1 MCFMSMQVAII
12 AEIYKTCVLFL
23 NMYSDL
29 LSQLSIN
36 NELNYVHYYSFQK
49 QRYTEWTA
57 DNVAVYFNIWGKS
70 SQVYGDRAL
79 NFVLVSIDQVTIH
92 GNKQQK
98 YKNDINETFQINN
111 TNLGTN
117 CL

>member
-1 MCFMSMQVAII
+1 MNWTMYII
-12 AEIYKTCVLFL
+12 IVFK
-23 NMYSDL
+23 
-29 LSQLSIN
+29 N
-36 NELNYVHYYSFQK
+36 NVTQNEHPIST
-49 QRYTEWTA
+49 YT
-57 DNVAVYFNIWGKS
+57 NVAVYFNIWGKS

>member
-1 MCFMSMQVAII
+1 MYII
-12 AEIYKTCVLFL
+12 IVFKNNVTQNEQPISIYT
-23 NMYSDL
+23 
-29 LSQLSIN
+29 
-36 NELNYVHYYSFQK
+36 
-49 QRYTEWTA
+49 
-57 DNVAVYFNIWGKS
+57 NVAVYFNIWGKS

-92 GNKQQK
+92 GNKQRK
-98 YKNDINETFQINN
+98 YKNDINETFLINN

>member
-1 MCFMSMQVAII
+1 MNW
-12 AEIYKTCVLFL
+12 
-23 NMYSDL
+23 NMYIIIVFKNNVT
-29 LSQLSIN
+29 QNEQPISI
-36 NELNYVHYYSFQK
+36 
-49 QRYTEWTA
+49 YTY
-57 DNVAVYFNIWGKS
+57 VAVYFNNWGKS

-98 YKNDINETFQINN
+98 YKNDINETFLINN

>member
-1 MCFMSMQVAII
+1 MYII
-12 AEIYKTCVLFL
+12 IVFKNNVTQNEQPISIYT
-23 NMYSDL
+23 Y
-29 LSQLSIN
+29 
-36 NELNYVHYYSFQK
+36 
-49 QRYTEWTA
+49 
-57 DNVAVYFNIWGKS
+57 VAVYFNIWGKS

-98 YKNDINETFQINN
+98 YKNDINETFLINN

-117 CL
+117 CLESVQLFKS

>member
-1 MCFMSMQVAII
+1 MNWTMYII
-12 AEIYKTCVLFL
+12 IVFK
-23 NMYSDL
+23 
-29 LSQLSIN
+29 N
-36 NELNYVHYYSFQK
+36 NVTQNEQPIST
-49 QRYTEWTA
+49 YT
-57 DNVAVYFNIWGKS
+57 NVAVYFKIWGKS

>member
-1 MCFMSMQVAII
+1 MNW
-12 AEIYKTCVLFL
+12 
-23 NMYSDL
+23 NMYIIIVFKNNVT
-29 LSQLSIN
+29 QNEQPISI
-36 NELNYVHYYSFQK
+36 
-49 QRYTEWTA
+49 YTYA
-57 DNVAVYFNIWGKS
+57 AVYFNIWGKS

-98 YKNDINETFQINN
+98 YKNDINETFLINN

>member
-1 MCFMSMQVAII
+1 MQVAII

-98 YKNDINETFQINN
+98 YKNDINETFLINN